1 MYTRSAALRSR
12 GGRTETLCLKEGAE
26 GAGSSRMAL
35 WAKARVRMA
44 RPRLSLHEAR
54 PLGTRATAAPKAV
67 LPFEAMPR
75 CPGNKWMRMLQIW
88 KEQGSENM
96 HLDTPSTCPAA
107 QLSRV
112 EVTGSLSLLREGQ

>member
-1 MYTRSAALRSR
+1 
-12 GGRTETLCLKEGAE
+12 
-26 GAGSSRMAL
+26 MAL

-44 RPRLSLHEAR
+44 GPWLSLHEAR

-67 LPFEAMPR
+67 LPR

-96 HLDTPSTCPAA
+96 HLDMHQTFQELGPIF
-107 QLSRV
+107 R
-112 EVTGSLSLLREGQ
+112 

>member
-1 MYTRSAALRSR
+1 
-12 GGRTETLCLKEGAE
+12 
-26 GAGSSRMAL
+26 MAL

-44 RPRLSLHEAR
+44 GPWLSLHGAH
-54 PLGTRATAAPKAV
+54 PLGTRGAAAPKAV

-96 HLDTPSTCPAA
+96 HLDMHQTFQELGPIF
-107 QLSRV
+107 R
-112 EVTGSLSLLREGQ
+112 